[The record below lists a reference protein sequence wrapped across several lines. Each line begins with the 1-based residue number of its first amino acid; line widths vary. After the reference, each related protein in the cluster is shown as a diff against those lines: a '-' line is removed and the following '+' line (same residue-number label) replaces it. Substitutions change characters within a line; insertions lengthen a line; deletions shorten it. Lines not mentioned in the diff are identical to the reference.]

1 MNPDFRVPPIGR
13 RIVSGG
19 NDPSL
24 AADIGLPDTTPIEV
38 PEIENPG
45 REKSRIFKRLI
56 VLVGDHERSAL
67 RVGIKL
73 SQDDLKSVFSA
84 LREHARKGIAP
95 PLAARD
101 EIHQYVLD
109 SLFAD
114 LVEEPSNILYTT
126 RTGEDTMRYNAM
138 KPDFWC
144 ECLDLLEKNLCL

>member
-13 RIVSGG
+13 RIISGEH
-19 NDPSL
+19 DPSL
-24 AADIGLPDTTPIEV
+24 APDLGLRDTTPIEV

-45 REKSRIFKRLI
+45 REKSRILKRLI
-56 VLVGDHERSAL
+56 VLVGDHERSAQ

-73 SQDDLKSVFSA
+73 SQADLQSIFSA
-84 LREHARKGIAP
+84 LREHARTGIAP
-95 PLAARD
+95 PLTARD

-126 RTGEDTMRYNAM
+126 HTGPDTVRYDAM
-138 KPDFWC
+138 KPEFWA
-144 ECLDLLEKNLCL
+144 ECLDLLEKTISQ